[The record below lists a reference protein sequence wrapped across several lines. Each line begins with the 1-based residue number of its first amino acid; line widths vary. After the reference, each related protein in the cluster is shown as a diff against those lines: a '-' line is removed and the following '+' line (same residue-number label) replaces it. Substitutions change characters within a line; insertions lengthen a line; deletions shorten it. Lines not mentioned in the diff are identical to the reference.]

1 MNRNVAPSPR
11 YIRIKTVTAKTKGFK
26 GVNLCEMSQIGI
38 NVTSNFVIST
48 FWFSHLDSWNVE
60 YYA

>member
-11 YIRIKTVTAKTKGFK
+11 YIHIKTVTVKTKGVK

-38 NVTSNFVIST
+38 KVTPNFVIST

>member
-1 MNRNVAPSPR
+1 
-11 YIRIKTVTAKTKGFK
+11 
-26 GVNLCEMSQIGI
+26 MSQIGI
-38 NVTSNFVIST
+38 KVTPNFVIST